1 MKTMRTMK
9 KILAALLAVLFAF
22 AFAACGGDGNPGSGS
37 EGEGENAI
45 GSALG
50 LLTTVW
56 DSYGEEERFAAAGG
70 DMSEENMT
78 MDGPGKFSVSD
89 AAALDTTLGFP
100 EAAVDKIDDAASLMH
115 MMNANTFTCGVFH
128 AKDDGGISALAGQLK
143 DNIMGR
149 QWMCGFPDKL
159 IIVKVDSYIVSFF
172 GNTQIVDTFSS
183 KLTTVYPSGE
193 VLFDEPIV

>member
-1 MKTMRTMK
+1 MK
-9 KILAALLAVLFAF
+9 KVLSILLLMTLALALS
-22 AFAACGGDGNPGSGS
+22 ACGQEKTTGESDGQISVKSPVD
-37 EGEGENAI
+37 
-45 GSALG
+45 
-50 LLTTVW
+50 LLDAVW
-56 DSYGEEERFAAAGG
+56 ASYDNEEDKFPAAGG
-70 DMSEENMT
+70 DIDNTNME
-78 MDGPGKFSVSD
+78 GPGKFGLD
-89 AAALDTTLGFP
+89 DPAALDSTLGFP
-100 EAAVDKIDDAASLMH
+100 AAEVDKIDGAASLLH

-128 AKDDGGISALAGQLK
+128 TKDAGGISALAGQLK